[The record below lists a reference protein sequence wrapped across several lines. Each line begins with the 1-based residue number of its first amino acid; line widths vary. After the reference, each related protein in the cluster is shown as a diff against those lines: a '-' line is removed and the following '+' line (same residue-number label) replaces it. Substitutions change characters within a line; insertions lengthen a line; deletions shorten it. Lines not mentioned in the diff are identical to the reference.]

1 MAYDF
6 MMMRLVYMSF
16 KLGVSICLC
25 AGDATAHNVYRYEW
39 LHMMFSD
46 NFCARR
52 FNVHMRREM

>member
-39 LHMMFSD
+39 LHMMFYD
-46 NFCARR
+46 VF
-52 FNVHMRREM
+52 